1 MIRILLF
8 LFFTSCSTTT
18 FAEKPEAISDPNIKT
33 DKQKVEHQTKNQAAK
48 QPDIQQTSTKQTSTK
63 QNAVDERD
71 TKQQGSEP
79 QRRGPPPA
87 IVVVEKAVQQN
98 IAPTALYSATVI
110 SRDDANLSAELAGR
124 ITWVAEVGDR
134 VQAGDPV
141 VKLDDI
147 FFKQQVIE
155 EKSIIQSEKAQFD
168 LHSKEVKRFTELLEQ
183 NNVARSQLDQA
194 ISDQAVARSNMASA
208 RARLVQADERLRR
221 TSIIAPFDG
230 VVSERLLQTGEWANN
245 GTTIVRLV
253 SASNLEIQTHIP
265 ANSLRFITIGAPIK
279 YIYGSSQNMNH
290 GTGKVRALVPI
301 GGDSSR
307 LYELR
312 ITAEDSSLVAGKLLR
327 VSIPTE
333 HEREAILVPR
343 DALVLRREGVYV
355 FRVKENSMAERIQVE
370 TGIADLTRIEVT
382 GGIQADDQVITRGGE
397 NLRPGTTVTIKT
409 LQSDS

>member
-1 MIRILLF
+1 MSSYTITFMTRLLLS
-8 LFFTSCSTTT
+8 LFIAFCISTTYAQS
-18 FAEKPEAISDPNIKT
+18 AETKPDSGKKPSD
-33 DKQKVEHQTKNQAAK
+33 
-48 QPDIQQTSTKQTSTK
+48 QPKD
-63 QNAVDERD
+63 
-71 TKQQGSEP
+71 QQGAEQP
-79 QRRGPPPA
+79 RKGPPPA
-87 IVVVEKAVQQN
+87 IVVVEQAVQEN

-134 VQAGDPV
+134 IQAGDPV

-147 FFKQQVIE
+147 FIKQQVIE
-155 EKSIIQSEKAQFD
+155 ESSIIQSERAKFD

-208 RARLVQADERLRR
+208 RARLAQANERLRR
-221 TSIIAPFDG
+221 TSIVAPFDG

-245 GTTIVRLV
+245 GATVVRLV

-265 ANSLRFITIGAPIK
+265 ASSLRFITIGTPLQ
-279 YIYGSSQNMNH
+279 YLHGSDN
-290 GTGKVRALVPI
+290 GVGVVRALVPI

-312 ITAEDSSLVAGKLLR
+312 ITAKDESLVAGNLLR
-327 VSIPTE
+327 IAIPTE

-343 DALVLRREGVYV
+343 DALVLRREGVYI
-355 FRVKENSMAERIQVE
+355 FRVNQNSIAERIQVE
-370 TGIADLTRIEVT
+370 TGIADLHRIEVI
-382 GGIQADDQVITRGGE
+382 GGIQAKDQVITRGGE
-397 NLRPGTTVTIKT
+397 NLRPGMVVTVKPPATS
-409 LQSDS
+409 L